1 MTNTLNTSSIVARF
15 FTDSAFGIRPSLV
28 IRPSSLAIIHLLAL
42 LTSLLAA
49 PIASAHELRPA
60 YLELRQTEPDTFD
73 VLWKVPAK
81 GELRLGLYVRFPED
95 CTEPKLRTVYPTG
108 DAFIERWQVRC
119 PGGLPGKRI
128 TVDGLA
134 TTLTDVLVRLQWSD
148 GRTQT
153 VRLDAGQTSFVVEA
167 APDWRQ
173 LAVAYTSF
181 GVEHILLGIDH
192 LLFVLGLMM
201 IVRSLGTLVKTIT
214 AFTVAHSITLGL
226 AVFGVVNVPPGPVE
240 AAIALSIVF
249 LGVEIL
255 RAHRGHKGLT
265 YRFPWIV
272 AFAFGLLHGLGF
284 AGALTSLG
292 LPAADIPVALLFF
305 NVGVEMGQLLFVL
318 FILVLAWPFRFLE
331 VRWPKWSKTL
341 PAYAIGTCATYWF
354 LGRVAVIVGI

>member
-1 MTNTLNTSSIVARF
+1 MTQR
-15 FTDSAFGIRPSLV
+15 
-28 IRPSSLAIIHLLAL
+28 
-42 LTSLLAA
+42 LTSILSGVVILAVTGVA
-49 PIASAHELRPA
+49 HAHELRPA
-60 YLELRQTEPDTFD
+60 YLELRQIEPDTFD

-81 GELRLGLYVRFPED
+81 GELRLGLYVRLPED
-95 CTEPKLRTVYPTG
+95 CTETQTRTVYPTG

-119 PGGLPGKRI
+119 LGGLPGKTI

-167 APDWRQ
+167 APNWRQ
-173 LAVAYTSF
+173 LAGAYTSF

-201 IVRSLGTLVKTIT
+201 IVRSFSTLVKTIT

-226 AVFGVVNVPPGPVE
+226 AVFGVVKVTPGPVE

-255 RAHRGHKGLT
+255 RARRGQLGLT
-265 YRFPWIV
+265 YRSPWIV
-272 AFAFGLLHGLGF
+272 AFLFGLLHGLGF

-305 NVGVEMGQLLFVL
+305 NVGVEIGQLLFVL
-318 FILVLAWPFRFLE
+318 LILVLAWPFRFLE
-331 VRWPKWSKTL
+331 VKWPKWSEPL
-341 PAYAIGTCATYWF
+341 PAYTIGTFATYWF
-354 LGRVAVIVGI
+354 LGRVAIIIGI